1 MLLPDGI
8 VPLNSG
14 PQNPVRNTEDQTP
27 PKVGLAPRGQSLMR
41 KKGSLET
48 IRSQGPGPG
57 DCLDLGK
64 GEDPDLDQGT
74 DVGHVQGDRLKEQE
88 ADHLI
93 EIVRNLK
100 TESDQGLEKD
110 TDPGQC
116 LVVGL
121 IGDHFLDQGED
132 LQESHAGQVHTREP
146 RKEVVQ
152 DPGRRGLVVLEV
164 KIMQCPGLFSL
175 PTNINDN
182 NNNNVSMAK

>member
-8 VPLNSG
+8 IPLNLG
-14 PQNPVRNTEDQTP
+14 PQNQVRNTEDQTP
-27 PKVGLAPRGQSLMR
+27 PKVGLALRGQSLMR
-41 KKGSLET
+41 KKGSLVVEL
-48 IRSQGPGPG
+48 IKSQGPGPG

-74 DVGHVQGDRLKEQE
+74 GEGLVQGDTLKGQE

-100 TESDQGLEKD
+100 TVSDQGLEKD

-121 IGDHFLDQGED
+121 PGDHFLDQGED
-132 LQESHAGQVHTREP
+132 LQGSHADQIHTREP
-146 RKEVVQ
+146 RKEVDQ

-164 KIMQCPGLFSL
+164 KKKPLYL
-175 PTNINDN
+175 TTNINDN
-182 NNNNVSMAK
+182 NNNVSMPQL